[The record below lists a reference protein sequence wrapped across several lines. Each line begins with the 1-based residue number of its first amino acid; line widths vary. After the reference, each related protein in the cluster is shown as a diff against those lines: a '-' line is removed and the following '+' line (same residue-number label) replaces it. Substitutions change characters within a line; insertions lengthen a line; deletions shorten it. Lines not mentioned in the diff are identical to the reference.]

1 MKNRHISLYSY
12 IAFLFVMYGVW
23 HLTIQSKK
31 HGGYN
36 VNELPDLISEL
47 KNAIKPHIT
56 FNVLD
61 MFTNEEMNAFN

>member
-36 VNELPDLISEL
+36 VSELSDLISEL
-47 KNAIKPHIT
+47 KNTI
-56 FNVLD
+56 
-61 MFTNEEMNAFN
+61 